1 MRSRPFVQAGEHH
14 LRLLRMRASADLEG
28 IEVGPE
34 LGRGSYGRVYK
45 GACITYRL
53 CHPMRCFMR
62 HFPRSAFAC
71 PLLQVEVCH

>member
-1 MRSRPFVQAGEHH
+1 MGYQKGRALDFVLTLASSMSAGEHH

-45 GACITYRL
+45 GAHRGPDARTG
-53 CHPMRCFMR
+53 
-62 HFPRSAFAC
+62 
-71 PLLQVEVCH
+71 LLICSPVR